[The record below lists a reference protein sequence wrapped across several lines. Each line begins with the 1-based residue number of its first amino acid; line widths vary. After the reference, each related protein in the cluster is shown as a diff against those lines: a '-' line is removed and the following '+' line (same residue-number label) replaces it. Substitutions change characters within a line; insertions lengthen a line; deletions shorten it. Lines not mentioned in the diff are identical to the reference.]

1 LKKALYGLKQAPRAW
16 SDKISKYLISI
27 GFQVSSSD
35 SSLYVKKTERGIVVI
50 VIYVD
55 DLIVTGDSGHDIAS
69 VKEMLCAEFDMKD
82 LGELRYFFGH

>member
-1 LKKALYGLKQAPRAW
+1 LKKALYGLKQAPRTW

-35 SSLYVKKTERGIVVI
+35 SSLYVKKTERGIVGI

-69 VKEMLCAEFDMKD
+69 VKEMLCAKFDMKD
-82 LGELRYFFGH
+82 LASL